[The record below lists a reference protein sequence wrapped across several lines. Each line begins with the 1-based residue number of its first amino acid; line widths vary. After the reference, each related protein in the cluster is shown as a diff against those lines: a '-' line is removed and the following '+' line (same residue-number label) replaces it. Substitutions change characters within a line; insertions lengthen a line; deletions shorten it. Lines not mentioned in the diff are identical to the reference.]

1 MTVVAPPSLQ
11 RIPSGVLGLDAV
23 LDGGFLQGGTYIVA
37 GMPGTGKTILGNQI
51 SFHHVAHGGRV
62 VYVTLLAETHGR
74 MLAHLRG
81 LAFFTEEPLASALQY
96 VSAYRVLTQE
106 GLKGLLEM
114 LRQLIREHRASM
126 LVLDGLVSA
135 SASAPNELAFKEF
148 VHELNTLVS
157 VIGCTTFLLTNS
169 HRPEDVHPEHTMVDG
184 LIELTDELIG
194 VRAVREL
201 IVRKFRG
208 SAHLRGRHV
217 FQISQQGITV
227 YPRSEAMLADPI
239 AVPGEYTARLPVGVP
254 VLDEMLRGG
263 LQRGS
268 ATLVMGP
275 SGSGKTLLGL
285 QFLAEGAKRGEPC
298 LYFGFYESPP
308 RLVGKGQS
316 IGLDLVGAAKAGLLE
331 MIWQPPV
338 ELVLDALA
346 VKILAAI
353 KRRGVQ
359 RLLIDWLVGF
369 KESTVH
375 TERINRFFAA
385 FTNELRALEVTTV
398 FTEETRVLFG
408 PEVETPVK
416 GLSALVENHL
426 FLRQLEWKGEL
437 RRVLAILKTRESGH
451 DPSLRQVVIDDQGIH
466 IGGRFDSSSALLTDP
481 GLSPATRGTG
491 GTRGKRS
498 TGARK
503 KRGARK

>member
-1 MTVVAPPSLQ
+1 MTVVSPPLLQ

-51 SFHHVAHGGRV
+51 CFHHVSQGGRV

-81 LAFFTEEPLASALQY
+81 LAFFSEEPLASALHY

-106 GLKGLLEM
+106 GLKGLLEL
-114 LRQLIREHRASM
+114 LRQLIREHRATM

-157 VIGCTTFLLTNS
+157 VIGCTTFLLTNGHS
-169 HRPEDVHPEHTMVDG
+169 PKDVHPEHTMVDG

-208 SAHLRGRHV
+208 SGHLRGRHV

-227 YPRSEAMLADPI
+227 YPRAEAMLSDPI
-239 AVPGEYTARLPVGVP
+239 AIPGEYKTRVPVGVP
-254 VLDEMLRGG
+254 ALDEMLHGG
-263 LQRGS
+263 LLRGS
-268 ATLVMGP
+268 ATLLMGP

-285 QFLAEGAKRGEPC
+285 QFLAEGVAKGEPC

-308 RLVGKGQS
+308 RLVGKGQG
-316 IGLDLVGAAKAGLLE
+316 IGLDLLGGVKSGLLE

-346 VKILAAI
+346 VNILAAI
-353 KRRGVQ
+353 KRRGVH
-359 RLLIDWLVGF
+359 RLLVDGLMGF

-398 FTEETRVLFG
+398 FTEEMRMLFG

-451 DPSLRQVVIDDQGIH
+451 DPALRELIIGDRGIQ
-466 IGGRFDSSSALLTDP
+466 IGGRFDSTNAVLTDS
-481 GLSPATRGTG
+481 GLPAAPRGT
-491 GTRGKRS
+491 RRS
-498 TGARK
+498 AARK

>member
-1 MTVVAPPSLQ
+1 MTAVPPSVLQ
-11 RIPSGVLGLDAV
+11 RIPSGVIGLDAI

-51 SFHHVAHGGRV
+51 CFHHVAHGGRV

-74 MLAHLRG
+74 LLAHLRG
-81 LAFFTEEPLASALQY
+81 MSFFSEEPLASALHY

-106 GLKGLLEM
+106 GLKGLLEL

-157 VIGCTTFLLTNS
+157 VIGCTTFLLTNGHS
-169 HRPEDVHPEHTMVDG
+169 PEDVHPEHTMVDG

-208 SAHLRGRHV
+208 SSHLRGRHV

-239 AVPGEYTARLPVGVP
+239 AVPGEYTARIPVGVP
-254 VLDEMLRGG
+254 ELDDMLRGG
-263 LQRGS
+263 LQRSS
-268 ATLVMGP
+268 ATLLMGP

-285 QFLAEGAKRGEPC
+285 QFLAEGARKGEPC

-308 RLVGKGQS
+308 RLVGKGQA
-316 IGLDLVGAAKAGLLE
+316 IGLDLVGAVRGGQLE

-353 KRRGVQ
+353 KRRGVT
-359 RLLIDWLVGF
+359 RLLIDGLVGF

-385 FTNELRALEVTTV
+385 FTNELRALDVTTV

-416 GLSALVENHL
+416 GLSALVENHI

-451 DPSLRQVVIDDQGIH
+451 DPSLRELIIDDRGLH
-466 IGGRFDSSSALLTDP
+466 LGGRFDSTGAVLTDS
-481 GLSPATRGTG
+481 GLKPTRPRASRKAT
-491 GTRGKRS
+491 
-498 TGARK
+498 ARK
-503 KRGARK
+503 RPGGRK

>member
-1 MTVVAPPSLQ
+1 MTAVAPPSLP
-11 RIPSGVLGLDAV
+11 RIPTGVLGLDAV

-51 SFHHVAHGGRV
+51 CFHHVAQGGRV

-81 LAFFTEEPLASALQY
+81 MAFFSEEPLASALHY

-106 GLKGLLEM
+106 GLKGLLEL

-157 VIGCTTFLLTNS
+157 VIGCTTFLLTNGHS
-169 HRPEDVHPEHTMVDG
+169 PEDVHPEHTMVDG

-217 FQISQQGITV
+217 FQITHQGITV
-227 YPRSEAMLADPI
+227 YPRSEAMLSDPV
-239 AVPGEYTARLPVGVP
+239 AVPAEYKSRVPVGVP
-254 VLDEMLRGG
+254 ALDEMLRGG
-263 LQRGS
+263 LLRGS
-268 ATLVMGP
+268 ATLLMGP

-285 QFLAEGAKRGEPC
+285 QFLAAGAARGEPC

-316 IGLDLVGAAKAGLLE
+316 IGLDLGGAVRDGLLE

-353 KRRGVQ
+353 KRRGVH
-359 RLLIDWLVGF
+359 RLLVDGLVGF

-451 DPSLRQVVIDDQGIH
+451 DPSLRELIIGDAGLQL
-466 IGGRFDSSSALLTDP
+466 GGRFDSTGAVLTDP
-481 GLSPATRGTG
+481 GLSTAQ
-491 GTRGKRS
+491 RS
-498 TGARK
+498 ARSAAARK
-503 KRGARK
+503 KRGGRK

>member
-1 MTVVAPPSLQ
+1 MTAVAPPLLS
-11 RIPSGVLGLDAV
+11 RIPSGISGLDAV
-23 LDGGFLQGGTYIVA
+23 LDGGFLQGGTYIIA

-51 SFHHVAHGGRV
+51 CFHHVAQGGRV

-74 MLAHLRG
+74 LLAHLRG
-81 LAFFTEEPLASALQY
+81 MKFFTEEPLATALSY
-96 VSAYRVLTQE
+96 VSAYRVLTKE
-106 GLKGLLEM
+106 GLKGLLEL

-148 VHELNTLVS
+148 IHELNTLVS
-157 VIGCTTFLLTNS
+157 VIGCTTFLLTNGHS
-169 HRPEDVHPEHTMVDG
+169 PEDVHPEHTMVDG

-217 FQISQQGITV
+217 FQISQLGITV
-227 YPRSEAMLADPI
+227 YPRSEAMLSDPV
-239 AVPGEYTARLPVGVP
+239 ATPGEYKARIPVGVP
-254 VLDEMLRGG
+254 KLDEMLRGG

-268 ATLVMGP
+268 ATLLMGP
-275 SGSGKTLLGL
+275 SGSGKTLMGL
-285 QFLAEGAKRGEPC
+285 QFLAHGAKLGEPS

-308 RLVGKGQS
+308 RLVGKGES
-316 IGLDLVGAAKAGLLE
+316 IGLSMTAAVRDGLIE
-331 MIWQPPV
+331 MLWQPPV

-346 VKILAAI
+346 VKILATI
-353 KRRGVQ
+353 KRRGIR
-359 RLLIDWLVGF
+359 RLLIDGLVGF

-375 TERINRFFAA
+375 PERINRFFAA
-385 FTNELRALEVTTV
+385 FTNELRAMEVTAV

-451 DPSLRQVVIDDQGIH
+451 DPSLRELIIDDKGLH
-466 IGGRFDSSSALLTDP
+466 IGPRFDSTAAVLTDP
-481 GLSPATRGTG
+481 SLPPAQR
-491 GTRGKRS
+491 RRPPAKRPV
-498 TGARK
+498 GPRK
-503 KRGARK
+503 KPGGRK

>member
-1 MTVVAPPSLQ
+1 MKAVAPPPLQ

-51 SFHHVAHGGRV
+51 CFHHVSHGGRV

-81 LAFFTEEPLASALQY
+81 MSFFSEEPLASALHY
-96 VSAYRVLTQE
+96 VSAYRVLIQE
-106 GLKGLLEM
+106 GLKGLLEL
-114 LRQLIREHRASM
+114 LRQLIREHRATM

-135 SASAPNELAFKEF
+135 SASAPSELAFKEF

-157 VIGCTTFLLTNS
+157 VIGCTTFLLTNGHS
-169 HRPEDVHPEHTMVDG
+169 PADVHPEHTMVDG

-227 YPRSEAMLADPI
+227 YPRSEAMLADPL
-239 AVPGEYTARLPVGVP
+239 ATPGEYTSRVPVGVP
-254 VLDEMLRGG
+254 ELDEMLRGG

-268 ATLVMGP
+268 ATLLMGP

-285 QFLAEGAKRGEPC
+285 QFLAHGASRGEPC

-308 RLVGKGQS
+308 RLVGKGQAV
-316 IGLDLVGAAKAGLLE
+316 GLDLLGAVRGGLLE
-331 MIWQPPV
+331 MLWQPPV

-353 KRRGVQ
+353 KRRGTQ
-359 RLLIDWLVGF
+359 RLLIDGLVGF
-369 KESTVH
+369 KESTAH
-375 TERINRFFAA
+375 PERINRFFAA
-385 FTNELRALEVTTV
+385 FTNELRALDVTTI

-416 GLSALVENHL
+416 GLSALVENHV
-426 FLRQLEWKGEL
+426 FLRQVEWRGEL

-451 DPSLRQVVIDDQGIH
+451 DASLRELIIDEQGLH
-466 IGGRFDSSSALLTDP
+466 LGARFDSTQAVLTDS
-481 GLSPATRGTG
+481 GLRPLVRQRGAKG
-491 GTRGKRS
+491 PRESRP
-498 TGARK
+498 RR
-503 KRGARK
+503 KRGGAK

>member
-1 MTVVAPPSLQ
+1 MKAVPPPSLQ

-51 SFHHVAHGGRV
+51 CFNHVAQGGRV

-81 LAFFTEEPLASALQY
+81 MAFFSEEPLASSLHY

-106 GLKGLLEM
+106 GLKGLLEL

-157 VIGCTTFLLTNS
+157 VIGCTTFLLTNGHS
-169 HRPEDVHPEHTMVDG
+169 PKDVHPEHTMVDG

-217 FQISQQGITV
+217 FQITHQGITV
-227 YPRSEAMLADPI
+227 YPRSEAMLTDPV
-239 AVPGEYTARLPVGVP
+239 AVPGEYKSRVPMGVP
-254 VLDEMLRGG
+254 ALDEMLRGG
-263 LQRGS
+263 LLRGS
-268 ATLVMGP
+268 ATLLMGP

-285 QFLAEGAKRGEPC
+285 QFLAAGAARGEPC

-316 IGLDLVGAAKAGLLE
+316 IGLDLLGAVRSELLE

-353 KRRGVQ
+353 KRRGVH
-359 RLLIDWLVGF
+359 RLLVDGLLGF

-451 DPSLRQVVIDDQGIH
+451 DPSLRELI
-466 IGGRFDSSSALLTDP
+466 IGDAGLQIGERFDSTGAVLTDP
-481 GLSPATRGTG
+481 GLPTAP
-491 GTRGKRS
+491 RS
-498 TGARK
+498 TRRSAARK
-503 KRGARK
+503 KRGSRK

>member
-1 MTVVAPPSLQ
+1 MTAVAPPSLQ
-11 RIPSGVLGLDAV
+11 RVPSGVLGLDAV

-51 SFHHVAHGGRV
+51 CFHHVAQGGRV

-81 LAFFTEEPLASALQY
+81 MAFFSEEPLASALHY

-106 GLKGLLEM
+106 GLKGLLEL

-157 VIGCTTFLLTNS
+157 VIGCTTFLLTNGHS
-169 HRPEDVHPEHTMVDG
+169 PEDVHPEHTMVDG

-217 FQISQQGITV
+217 FQITHQGITV
-227 YPRSEAMLADPI
+227 YPRSEAMLSDPVAI
-239 AVPGEYTARLPVGVP
+239 PGEYKSRVPVGVP
-254 VLDEMLRGG
+254 ALDEMLRGG
-263 LQRGS
+263 LLRGS

-285 QFLAEGAKRGEPC
+285 QFLAEGVARGEPC

-308 RLVGKGQS
+308 RLVGKGQG
-316 IGLDLVGAAKAGLLE
+316 IGLDLIGAVRSEVLE

-353 KRRGVQ
+353 KRRGVH
-359 RLLIDWLVGF
+359 RLLVDGLVGF

-375 TERINRFFAA
+375 PERINRFFAA
-385 FTNELRALEVTTV
+385 FTNELRALEVTTI

-451 DPSLRQVVIDDQGIH
+451 EPSLRELIIGDSGIQL
-466 IGGRFDSSSALLTDP
+466 GGRFDSTGAVLTDP
-481 GLSPATRGTG
+481 GQPLAQ
-491 GTRGKRS
+491 RS
-498 TGARK
+498 TRRSAARK
-503 KRGARK
+503 KRGGRK

>member
-1 MTVVAPPSLQ
+1 MTVVSPPLLQ

-51 SFHHVAHGGRV
+51 CFHHVSQGGRV

-81 LAFFTEEPLASALQY
+81 LAFFSEEPLASALHY

-106 GLKGLLEM
+106 GLKGLLEL
-114 LRQLIREHRASM
+114 LRQLIREHRATM

-157 VIGCTTFLLTNS
+157 VIGCTTFLLTNGHS
-169 HRPEDVHPEHTMVDG
+169 PKDVHPEHTMVDG

-208 SAHLRGRHV
+208 SGHLRGRHV

-227 YPRSEAMLADPI
+227 YPRAEAMLSDPI
-239 AVPGEYTARLPVGVP
+239 AIPGEYKTRVPVGVP
-254 VLDEMLRGG
+254 ALDEMLHGG
-263 LQRGS
+263 LLRGS
-268 ATLVMGP
+268 ATLLMGP

-285 QFLAEGAKRGEPC
+285 QFLAEGVAKGEPC

-308 RLVGKGQS
+308 RLVGKGQG
-316 IGLDLVGAAKAGLLE
+316 IGLDLLGGVKSGLLE

-353 KRRGVQ
+353 KRRGVH
-359 RLLIDWLVGF
+359 RLLVDGLMGF

-398 FTEETRVLFG
+398 FTEEMRMLFG

-451 DPSLRQVVIDDQGIH
+451 DPALRELIIGDRGIQ
-466 IGGRFDSSSALLTDP
+466 IGGRFDSTNAVLTDS
-481 GLSPATRGTG
+481 GLPAAPRGT
-491 GTRGKRS
+491 RRS
-498 TGARK
+498 AARK

>member
-1 MTVVAPPSLQ
+1 MTAVVAPSLQ
-11 RIPSGVLGLDAV
+11 RIPSGVLGLDAI
-23 LDGGFLQGGTYIVA
+23 LDGGFLQGGTYIIA
-37 GMPGTGKTILGNQI
+37 GMPGTGKTILGNQVC
-51 SFHHVAHGGRV
+51 FHHVAHGGRV

-74 MLAHLRG
+74 LLAHLRG
-81 LAFFTEEPLASALQY
+81 MAFFSEEPLASALHY
-96 VSAYRVLTQE
+96 VSAYRVLTSE
-106 GLKGLLEM
+106 GLPGLLEL
-114 LRQLIREHRASM
+114 LRKLIREHRASM

-157 VIGCTTFLLTNS
+157 VIGCTTFLLTNGHS
-169 HRPEDVHPEHTMVDG
+169 PEDVHPEHTMVDG

-217 FQISQQGITV
+217 FQISPQGITV

-239 AVPGEYTARLPVGVP
+239 AVPGEYKARAPVGLP
-254 VLDEMLRGG
+254 ELDGMLRGG

-268 ATLVMGP
+268 ATLIMGP

-285 QFLAEGAKRGEPC
+285 QFLSHGANQGEPS

-308 RLVGKGQS
+308 RLVGKGES
-316 IGLDLVGAAKAGLLE
+316 IGLDMAGAMRGGMLE
-331 MIWQPPV
+331 MLWQPPV

-346 VKILAAI
+346 VKILSAI
-353 KRRGVQ
+353 RRRGVQ
-359 RLLIDWLVGF
+359 RLLIDGLIGF

-375 TERINRFFAA
+375 PERINRFFAA
-385 FTNELRALEVTTV
+385 FTNELRALDVTTV

-408 PEVETPVK
+408 PEIETPVK

-426 FLRQLEWKGEL
+426 FLRQVEWKGEL

-451 DPSLRQVVIDDQGIH
+451 DPSLREVIIDDQGWH
-466 IGGRFDSSSALLTDP
+466 IGARFKGKSVLTDSRLP
-481 GLSPATRGTG
+481 RPPKR
-491 GTRGKRS
+491 RS
-498 TGARK
+498 TDAAKPQVARK
-503 KRGARK
+503 KPRRPE

>member
-1 MTVVAPPSLQ
+1 MTAVAPPSLQ

-51 SFHHVAHGGRV
+51 CYHHVAHGGRV

-81 LAFFTEEPLASALQY
+81 MAFFSEEPLASALHY

-114 LRQLIREHRASM
+114 LRQLIREHRATM

-157 VIGCTTFLLTNS
+157 VIGCTTFLLTNGHS
-169 HRPEDVHPEHTMVDG
+169 PEDVHPEHTMVDG

-217 FQISQQGITV
+217 FQISQQGVTV
-227 YPRSEAMLADPI
+227 YPRSEAMLSDPVAI
-239 AVPGEYTARLPVGVP
+239 PGEYKSRVPVGIP
-254 VLDEMLRGG
+254 ALDEMLRGG
-263 LQRGS
+263 LLRGS

-285 QFLAEGAKRGEPC
+285 QFLAQGAALGEPC

-308 RLVGKGQS
+308 RLVGKGQG
-316 IGLDLVGAAKAGLLE
+316 IGLDLVGAVRSGLLE

-353 KRRGVQ
+353 KRRGVH
-359 RLLIDWLVGF
+359 RLLIDGLVGF

-408 PEVETPVK
+408 PEIETPVK

-451 DPSLRQVVIDDQGIH
+451 DPSLRELVIGDTGMQL
-466 IGGRFDSSSALLTDP
+466 GGRFDSTSAVLTDSGP
-481 GLSPATRGTG
+481 PTAQRGV
-491 GTRGKRS
+491 RRS
-498 TGARK
+498 AARK
-503 KRGARK
+503 KRGGRK

>member
-1 MTVVAPPSLQ
+1 MTAVAPPSLQ
-11 RIPSGVLGLDAV
+11 RVPSGVLGLDAV

-51 SFHHVAHGGRV
+51 CFHHVAQGGRV

-81 LAFFTEEPLASALQY
+81 MAFFSEEPLASALHY

-106 GLKGLLEM
+106 GLKGLLEL

-157 VIGCTTFLLTNS
+157 VIGCTTFLLTNGHS
-169 HRPEDVHPEHTMVDG
+169 PEDVHPEHTMVDG

-217 FQISQQGITV
+217 FQITHQGITV
-227 YPRSEAMLADPI
+227 YPRSEAMLSDPVAI
-239 AVPGEYTARLPVGVP
+239 PGEYKSRVPVGVP
-254 VLDEMLRGG
+254 ALDEMLRGG
-263 LQRGS
+263 LLRGS

-285 QFLAEGAKRGEPC
+285 QFLAEGVARGEPC
-298 LYFGFYESPP
+298 LYFGFYESPL
-308 RLVGKGQS
+308 RLVGKGQG
-316 IGLDLVGAAKAGLLE
+316 IGLDLIGAVRSEVLE

-353 KRRGVQ
+353 KRRGVH
-359 RLLIDWLVGF
+359 RLLVDGLVGF

-375 TERINRFFAA
+375 PERINRFFAA
-385 FTNELRALEVTTV
+385 FTNELRALEVTTI

-451 DPSLRQVVIDDQGIH
+451 EPSLRELIIGDSGIQL
-466 IGGRFDSSSALLTDP
+466 GGRFDSTGAVLTDP
-481 GLSPATRGTG
+481 GQPLAQ
-491 GTRGKRS
+491 RS
-498 TGARK
+498 TRRSAARK
-503 KRGARK
+503 KRGGRK

>member
-1 MTVVAPPSLQ
+1 MTAVAPPSLQ

-51 SFHHVAHGGRV
+51 CFNHVAQGGRV

-81 LAFFTEEPLASALQY
+81 MAFFSEEPLASALHY

-106 GLKGLLEM
+106 GLKGLLEL

-157 VIGCTTFLLTNS
+157 VIGCTTFLLTNGHS
-169 HRPEDVHPEHTMVDG
+169 PEDVHPEHTMVDG

-194 VRAVREL
+194 VRAVREV

-217 FQISQQGITV
+217 FQITHQGITV
-227 YPRSEAMLADPI
+227 YPRSEAMLTDPV
-239 AVPGEYTARLPVGVP
+239 AVPGEYKSRVPMGVP
-254 VLDEMLRGG
+254 ALDEMLRGG
-263 LQRGS
+263 LLRGS
-268 ATLVMGP
+268 ATLLMGP

-285 QFLAEGAKRGEPC
+285 QFLAEGAARGEPC

-308 RLVGKGQS
+308 RLVGKGQG
-316 IGLDLVGAAKAGLLE
+316 IGLDLVSAVHSGLLE
-331 MIWQPPV
+331 MLWQPPV

-353 KRRGVQ
+353 KRRGVH
-359 RLLIDWLVGF
+359 RLLVDGLMGF

-451 DPSLRQVVIDDQGIH
+451 DPSLRELLIGDGGIQL
-466 IGGRFDSSSALLTDP
+466 GGRFDSTGAVLTDS
-481 GLSPATRGTG
+481 GLPTAP
-491 GTRGKRS
+491 RS
-498 TGARK
+498 SRRSVARK
-503 KRGARK
+503 KRGGRK

>member
-1 MTVVAPPSLQ
+1 MTVVAPPPLQ

-51 SFHHVAHGGRV
+51 CFHHVAQGGRV

-81 LAFFTEEPLASALQY
+81 MAFFSEEPLASALHY
-96 VSAYRVLTQE
+96 VSGYRVLTQE
-106 GLKGLLEM
+106 GLKGLLEL

-157 VIGCTTFLLTNS
+157 VIGCTTFLLTNGHS
-169 HRPEDVHPEHTMVDG
+169 PEDVHPEHTMVDG

-201 IVRKFRG
+201 TIRKFRG

-227 YPRSEAMLADPI
+227 YPRSEAMLTDPV
-239 AVPGEYTARLPVGVP
+239 AVPGEYKARLPVGMP
-254 VLDEMLRGG
+254 ALDEMLRGG
-263 LQRGS
+263 LQSGS
-268 ATLVMGP
+268 ATLLMGP

-285 QFLAEGAKRGEPC
+285 QFLAQGATRNEPS

-308 RLVGKGQS
+308 RLMGKGQS
-316 IGLDLVGAAKAGLLE
+316 IGLDLKGAVSSGKLE
-331 MIWQPPV
+331 MLWQPPV

-353 KRRGVQ
+353 RRRGIQ
-359 RLLIDWLVGF
+359 RLLVDGLAGF

-375 TERINRFFAA
+375 PERINRFFAA
-385 FTNELRALEVTTV
+385 FTNELRALQVTTV

-426 FLRQLEWKGEL
+426 FLRQVEWRGEL

-451 DPSLRQVVIDDQGIH
+451 DPALRELLIDDRGLH
-466 IGGRFDSSSALLTDP
+466 LGPRFDSSQAVLTDSAP
-481 GLSPATRGTG
+481 TPSRRRSAKGARGS
-491 GTRGKRS
+491 R
-498 TGARK
+498 ARK
-503 KRGARK
+503 KPGGRK

>member
-1 MTVVAPPSLQ
+1 MTAVAPPLLQ

-23 LDGGFLQGGTYIVA
+23 LDGGFLQGGTYIIA

-51 SFHHVAHGGRV
+51 CFHHVAQGGRV

-81 LAFFTEEPLASALQY
+81 MSFFTEAPLASALSY

-106 GLKGLLEM
+106 GLKGLLEL
-114 LRQLIREHRASM
+114 LRQLIREHRATL

-157 VIGCTTFLLTNS
+157 VIGCTTFLLTNGHS
-169 HRPEDVHPEHTMVDG
+169 PEDVHPEHTMVDG

-227 YPRSEAMLADPI
+227 FPRSEAMLSDPI
-239 AVPGEYTARLPVGVP
+239 AVPGEYRGRVPVGVP
-254 VLDEMLRGG
+254 ALDEMLRGG
-263 LQRGS
+263 LQAGS
-268 ATLVMGP
+268 ATLLMGP

-285 QFLAEGAKRGEPC
+285 QFLAHGAKLGEPS

-308 RLVGKGQS
+308 RLAGKGAS
-316 IGLDLVGAAKAGLLE
+316 IGLDIAGAVRDGLME
-331 MIWQPPV
+331 MLWQPPV

-353 KRRGVQ
+353 KRRGTR
-359 RLLIDWLVGF
+359 RLLIDGLVGF

-375 TERINRFFAA
+375 PERINRFFAA
-385 FTNELRALEVTTV
+385 FTNELRALEVTAV

-416 GLSALVENHL
+416 GLSALVENNL
-426 FLRQLEWKGEL
+426 FLRQFEWRGEL

-451 DPSLRQVVIDDQGIH
+451 DPSLRELVINDTGLH
-466 IGGRFDSSSALLTDP
+466 IGKRFDSTAAVLTDT
-481 GLSPATRGTG
+481 SPVPSQRP
-491 GTRGKRS
+491 
-498 TGARK
+498 GARAPRTRK
-503 KRGARK
+503 KPGGRK

>member
-1 MTVVAPPSLQ
+1 MTAVPPSVLQ
-11 RIPSGVLGLDAV
+11 RIPSGVIGLDAI

-51 SFHHVAHGGRV
+51 CFHHVAHGGRV

-74 MLAHLRG
+74 LLAHLRG
-81 LAFFTEEPLASALQY
+81 MSFFSEEPLASALHY

-106 GLKGLLEM
+106 GLKGLLEL

-157 VIGCTTFLLTNS
+157 VIGCTTFLLTNGHS
-169 HRPEDVHPEHTMVDG
+169 PEDVHPEHTMVDG

-239 AVPGEYTARLPVGVP
+239 AVPGEYTARIPVGVP
-254 VLDEMLRGG
+254 ELDDMLRGG

-268 ATLVMGP
+268 ATLLMGP

-285 QFLAEGAKRGEPC
+285 QFLAEGARKGEPC

-308 RLVGKGQS
+308 RLVGKGQA
-316 IGLDLVGAAKAGLLE
+316 IGLDLLGAVRGGQLE

-353 KRRGVQ
+353 KRRGVT
-359 RLLIDWLVGF
+359 RLLIDGLVGF

-385 FTNELRALEVTTV
+385 FTNELRALDVTAV

-416 GLSALVENHL
+416 GLSALVENHI

-437 RRVLAILKTRESGH
+437 RRVLAILKTRESWH
-451 DPSLRQVVIDDQGIH
+451 DPSLRELLVDDQGLH
-466 IGGRFDSSSALLTDP
+466 LGGRFDSTGAVLTDSGLKPTRSRTSRNSTRRKRP
-481 GLSPATRGTG
+481 GG
-491 GTRGKRS
+491 
-498 TGARK
+498 RK
-503 KRGARK
+503 

>member
-1 MTVVAPPSLQ
+1 MTAVAPPSLP
-11 RIPSGVLGLDAV
+11 RIPTGVLGLDAV

-51 SFHHVAHGGRV
+51 CFHHVAQGGRV

-81 LAFFTEEPLASALQY
+81 MAFFSEEPLASALHY

-106 GLKGLLEM
+106 GLKGLLEL

-157 VIGCTTFLLTNS
+157 VIGCTTFLLTNGHS
-169 HRPEDVHPEHTMVDG
+169 PEDVHPEHTMVDG

-217 FQISQQGITV
+217 FQITQQGITV
-227 YPRSEAMLADPI
+227 YPRSEAMLSDPV
-239 AVPGEYTARLPVGVP
+239 AVPAEYKSRVPVGVP
-254 VLDEMLRGG
+254 ALDEMLRGG
-263 LQRGS
+263 LLRGS
-268 ATLVMGP
+268 ATLLMGP

-285 QFLAEGAKRGEPC
+285 QFLAAGAARGEPC

-316 IGLDLVGAAKAGLLE
+316 IGLDLGGAVRDGLLE

-353 KRRGVQ
+353 KRRGVH
-359 RLLIDWLVGF
+359 RLLVDGLVGF

-451 DPSLRQVVIDDQGIH
+451 DPSLRELIIGDAGLQL
-466 IGGRFDSSSALLTDP
+466 GGRFDSTGAVLTDP
-481 GLSPATRGTG
+481 GLSTAQ
-491 GTRGKRS
+491 RS
-498 TGARK
+498 ARRAAARK
-503 KRGARK
+503 KRGGRK

>member
-1 MTVVAPPSLQ
+1 MTAVAPPLLQ

-51 SFHHVAHGGRV
+51 CFHHVSQGGRV

-81 LAFFTEEPLASALQY
+81 MAFFSEEPLASALHY

-106 GLKGLLEM
+106 GLKGLLEL

-157 VIGCTTFLLTNS
+157 VIGCTTFLLTNGHS
-169 HRPEDVHPEHTMVDG
+169 PEDVHPEHTMVDG

-217 FQISQQGITV
+217 FQISHQGITV
-227 YPRSEAMLADPI
+227 YPRSEAMLSDPV
-239 AVPGEYTARLPVGVP
+239 AVPGEYKSRVPMGVP
-254 VLDEMLRGG
+254 ALDEMLRGG
-263 LQRGS
+263 LLRGS

-285 QFLAEGAKRGEPC
+285 QFLAEGAARGEPC

-308 RLVGKGQS
+308 RLVGKGQG
-316 IGLDLVGAAKAGLLE
+316 IGLDLVGAVRSGLLE

-353 KRRGVQ
+353 KRRGVH
-359 RLLIDWLVGF
+359 RLLVDGLVGF

-385 FTNELRALEVTTV
+385 FTNELRALEVTTI

-451 DPSLRQVVIDDQGIH
+451 DPSLRELVIGDSGIQL
-466 IGGRFDSSSALLTDP
+466 GGRFDSTGAVLTDP
-481 GLSPATRGTG
+481 GLPTAQ
-491 GTRGKRS
+491 RS
-498 TGARK
+498 TRRSAARK
-503 KRGARK
+503 KRGGRR

>member
-1 MTVVAPPSLQ
+1 MTAVAPPVLQ

-51 SFHHVAHGGRV
+51 CFHHVAHGGRV

-81 LAFFTEEPLASALQY
+81 MAFFSEEPLASALHY

-157 VIGCTTFLLTNS
+157 VIGCTTFLLTNG
-169 HRPEDVHPEHTMVDG
+169 HTPEDVHPEHTMVDG

-217 FQISQQGITV
+217 FQISHQGITV
-227 YPRSEAMLADPI
+227 YPRSEAMLSDPV
-239 AVPGEYTARLPVGVP
+239 AVPGEYSARVPVGVP
-254 VLDEMLRGG
+254 ALDEMLRGG

-268 ATLVMGP
+268 ATLIMGP

-285 QFLAEGAKRGEPC
+285 QFLAEGARQGEPC

-308 RLVGKGQS
+308 RLVGKGQA
-316 IGLDLVGAAKAGLLE
+316 IGLDMAEAVRGGLLE

-346 VKILAAI
+346 VKIVAAI
-353 KRRGVQ
+353 KRRGVH
-359 RLLIDWLVGF
+359 RLLIDGLVGF

-375 TERINRFFAA
+375 PERINRFFAA

-398 FTEETRVLFG
+398 FTEEMRVLFG

-451 DPSLRQVVIDDQGIH
+451 DPGVRELLITDRGLQL
-466 IGGRFDSSSALLTDP
+466 GGRFDSTGAVLTDQ
-481 GLSPATRGTG
+481 GLSPSTRRSTRG
-491 GTRGKRS
+491 S
-498 TGARK
+498 TARK
-503 KRGARK
+503 RRGSRK

>member
-1 MTVVAPPSLQ
+1 MTAVAPPSLQ

-51 SFHHVAHGGRV
+51 CFHHVAQGGRV

-81 LAFFTEEPLASALQY
+81 MAFFSEEPLASALHY

-106 GLKGLLEM
+106 GLKGLLEL

-157 VIGCTTFLLTNS
+157 VIGCTTFLLTNGHS
-169 HRPEDVHPEHTMVDG
+169 PEDVHPEHTMVDG
-184 LIELTDELIG
+184 LIELTDELVG

-217 FQISQQGITV
+217 FQITHQGITV
-227 YPRSEAMLADPI
+227 YPRSETMLSDPV
-239 AVPGEYTARLPVGVP
+239 AVPAEYKSRVPVGVP
-254 VLDEMLRGG
+254 ALDEMLRGG
-263 LQRGS
+263 LLRGS

-285 QFLAEGAKRGEPC
+285 QFLAAGAARGEPC

-308 RLVGKGQS
+308 RLIGKGQG
-316 IGLDLVGAAKAGLLE
+316 IGLDLVGAARSGLLE

-353 KRRGVQ
+353 KRRGVH
-359 RLLIDWLVGF
+359 RLLVDGLAGF

-385 FTNELRALEVTTV
+385 FTNELRALEVTTI

-451 DPSLRQVVIDDQGIH
+451 DPSLRELIIGDAGIQL
-466 IGGRFDSSSALLTDP
+466 GGRFDSTGAVLTDSSQP
-481 GLSPATRGTG
+481 TVQ
-491 GTRGKRS
+491 RS
-498 TGARK
+498 TRRFAVRK
-503 KRGARK
+503 KRGGRK

>member
-1 MTVVAPPSLQ
+1 MTAVAPPSLQ

-51 SFHHVAHGGRV
+51 CFHHVAQGGRV

-81 LAFFTEEPLASALQY
+81 LAFFSEEPLASALHY

-106 GLKGLLEM
+106 GLKGLLEL

-157 VIGCTTFLLTNS
+157 VIGCTTFLLTNGHS
-169 HRPEDVHPEHTMVDG
+169 PEDVHPEHTMVDG

-217 FQISQQGITV
+217 FQITHQGITV
-227 YPRSEAMLADPI
+227 YPRSEAMLSDPVAI
-239 AVPGEYTARLPVGVP
+239 PGEYKSRVPMGVTA
-254 VLDEMLRGG
+254 LDEMLRGG
-263 LQRGS
+263 LLRGS
-268 ATLVMGP
+268 ATLLMGP

-285 QFLAEGAKRGEPC
+285 QFLAQGAAKGEPC
-298 LYFGFYESPP
+298 LHFGFYESPP
-308 RLVGKGQS
+308 RLVGKGQG
-316 IGLDLVGAAKAGLLE
+316 IGLDLAGAVRSGLLE

-353 KRRGVQ
+353 KRRGVH
-359 RLLIDWLVGF
+359 RLLIDGLVGF

-375 TERINRFFAA
+375 PERINRFFAA

-451 DPSLRQVVIDDQGIH
+451 DPALRELIISDAGIQL
-466 IGGRFDSSSALLTDP
+466 GGRFDSTGAVLTDS
-481 GLSPATRGTG
+481 GRAGAQRGT
-491 GTRGKRS
+491 RRS
-498 TGARK
+498 AARK
-503 KRGARK
+503 KRGGRR

>member
-1 MTVVAPPSLQ
+1 MTAVAPPLLQ

-23 LDGGFLQGGTYIVA
+23 LDGGFLQGGTYIIA

-51 SFHHVAHGGRV
+51 CFNHVAQGGRV

-81 LAFFTEEPLASALQY
+81 MAFFSEEPLASALHY

-106 GLKGLLEM
+106 GLKGLLEL

-157 VIGCTTFLLTNS
+157 VIGCTTFLLTNGHS
-169 HRPEDVHPEHTMVDG
+169 PEDVHPEHTMVDG

-217 FQISQQGITV
+217 FQITHQGITV
-227 YPRSEAMLADPI
+227 YPRSEAMLSDPV
-239 AVPGEYTARLPVGVP
+239 AVPGEYKSRVPMGVP
-254 VLDEMLRGG
+254 ALDEMLRGG
-263 LQRGS
+263 LLRGS

-285 QFLAEGAKRGEPC
+285 QFLAEGAARGEPC

-308 RLVGKGQS
+308 RLVGKGQG
-316 IGLDLVGAAKAGLLE
+316 IGLDLMGAVKSGQLE

-353 KRRGVQ
+353 KRRGVH
-359 RLLIDWLVGF
+359 RLLVDGLVGF

-385 FTNELRALEVTTV
+385 FTNELRALEVTAI

-451 DPSLRQVVIDDQGIH
+451 DPSLRELVIGDAGIQL
-466 IGGRFDSSSALLTDP
+466 GGRFDSTGAVLTDP
-481 GLSPATRGTG
+481 GLPLAQ
-491 GTRGKRS
+491 RS
-498 TGARK
+498 TRRSAARK
-503 KRGARK
+503 KRGGRK

>member
-1 MTVVAPPSLQ
+1 MTAVAPPSLQ

-51 SFHHVAHGGRV
+51 CFHHVAQGGRV

-74 MLAHLRG
+74 LLAHLRG
-81 LAFFTEEPLASALQY
+81 MAFFSEEPLASALHY

-106 GLKGLLEM
+106 GLKGLLEL

-157 VIGCTTFLLTNS
+157 VIGCTTFLLTNGHS
-169 HRPEDVHPEHTMVDG
+169 PEDVHPEHTMVDG

-217 FQISQQGITV
+217 FQITHQGITV
-227 YPRSEAMLADPI
+227 YPRSEAMLSDPVAI
-239 AVPGEYTARLPVGVP
+239 PGEYKARVPVGVP
-254 VLDEMLRGG
+254 ALDEMLRGG

-285 QFLAEGAKRGEPC
+285 QFLAEGAARGEPC

-308 RLVGKGQS
+308 RLMGKGQG
-316 IGLDLVGAAKAGLLE
+316 IGLELVGAVRSGLLE

-353 KRRGVQ
+353 KRRGVH
-359 RLLIDWLVGF
+359 RVLVDGLVGF

-385 FTNELRALEVTTV
+385 FTNELRALEVTTI

-451 DPSLRQVVIDDQGIH
+451 DPSLRELIIGDAGIQL
-466 IGGRFDSSSALLTDP
+466 GGRFDSTGAVLTDP
-481 GLSPATRGTG
+481 GLPTAP
-491 GTRGKRS
+491 RS
-498 TGARK
+498 TRSSAARR
-503 KRGARK
+503 KRGGRR

>member
-11 RIPSGVLGLDAV
+11 RIPSGVIGLDAV

-51 SFHHVAHGGRV
+51 CFHHVAQGGRV

-81 LAFFTEEPLASALQY
+81 MAFFSEEPLASALHY

-106 GLKGLLEM
+106 GLKGLLEL
-114 LRQLIREHRASM
+114 LRQLIRDHRASM

-157 VIGCTTFLLTNS
+157 VIGCTTFLLTNG
-169 HRPEDVHPEHTMVDG
+169 HTPEDVHPEHTMVDG

-217 FQISQQGITV
+217 FQITQQGITV
-227 YPRSEAMLADPI
+227 YPRSEAMLSDPV
-239 AVPGEYTARLPVGVP
+239 AVPGEYTSRIPVGISD
-254 VLDEMLRGG
+254 LDEMLRGG

-268 ATLVMGP
+268 ATLLMGP
-275 SGSGKTLLGL
+275 SGSGKTLMGL
-285 QFLAEGAKRGEPC
+285 QFLAQGAKLGEPG

-308 RLVGKGQS
+308 RLVGKGQAV
-316 IGLDLVGAAKAGLLE
+316 GLDLSGAVRGGLLE
-331 MIWQPPV
+331 MLWQPPV

-353 KRRGVQ
+353 KRRGIQ
-359 RLLIDWLVGF
+359 RLLIDGLVGF

-385 FTNELRALEVTTV
+385 FTNELRALDVTTV

-426 FLRQLEWKGEL
+426 FLRQVEWKGVL
-437 RRVLAILKTRESGH
+437 RRVLVILKTRESGH
-451 DPSLRQVVIDDQGIH
+451 DPSLRELIIED
-466 IGGRFDSSSALLTDP
+466 GGLKLGPRFDGTEALLTDA
-481 GLSPATRGTG
+481 GLSPSMRPGSRRPA
-491 GTRGKRS
+491 
-498 TGARK
+498 ARK
-503 KRGARK
+503 KRGGRK

>member
-1 MTVVAPPSLQ
+1 MKAVAPPPLQ

-51 SFHHVAHGGRV
+51 CFHHVSQGGRV

-74 MLAHLRG
+74 LLAHLRG
-81 LAFFTEEPLASALQY
+81 MAFFSEEPLASALHY

-106 GLKGLLEM
+106 GLKGLLEL
-114 LRQLIREHRASM
+114 LRQLIRDHRATM

-135 SASAPNELAFKEF
+135 SASAPSELAFKEF
-148 VHELNTLVS
+148 IHELNTLVS
-157 VIGCTTFLLTNS
+157 VIGCTTFLLTNGHS
-169 HRPEDVHPEHTMVDG
+169 PADVHPEHTMVDG
-184 LIELTDELIG
+184 LLELTDELIG

-217 FQISQQGITV
+217 FQISEQGITV

-239 AVPGEYTARLPVGVP
+239 AVPGEYQSRVPMGVP
-254 VLDEMLRGG
+254 ELDAMLKGG
-263 LQRGS
+263 IQRGS
-268 ATLVMGP
+268 ATLLMGP

-285 QFLAEGAKRGEPC
+285 QFLARGASLGEPC

-308 RLVGKGQS
+308 RLVGKGQAV
-316 IGLDLVGAAKAGLLE
+316 GLDILGAVKSGLLE
-331 MIWQPPV
+331 MLWQPPV

-353 KRRGVQ
+353 KRRGIH
-359 RLLIDWLVGF
+359 RLLVDGLVGF

-375 TERINRFFAA
+375 PERINRFFAA
-385 FTNELRALEVTTV
+385 FTNELRALDVTTV

-416 GLSALVENHL
+416 GLSALVENHF
-426 FLRQLEWKGEL
+426 FLRQIEWRGEL

-451 DPSLRQVVIDDQGIH
+451 DSSLRELIIDD
-466 IGGRFDSSSALLTDP
+466 GGLRLGPRFDGGQAVLTDS
-481 GLSPATRGTG
+481 GVSSRSRQRGS
-491 GTRGKRS
+491 KRTQGPRS
-498 TGARK
+498 RKK
-503 KRGARK
+503 KRGGRV

>member
-1 MTVVAPPSLQ
+1 MTAVAPPSLQ
-11 RIPSGVLGLDAV
+11 RISSGVLGLDAV

-51 SFHHVAHGGRV
+51 CFHHVAQGGRV

-74 MLAHLRG
+74 LLAHLRG
-81 LAFFTEEPLASALQY
+81 MAFFSEEPLASALHY

-106 GLKGLLEM
+106 GLKGLLEL

-157 VIGCTTFLLTNS
+157 VIGCTTFLLTNGHS
-169 HRPEDVHPEHTMVDG
+169 PEDVHPEHTMVDG

-217 FQISQQGITV
+217 FQISHQGITV
-227 YPRSEAMLADPI
+227 YPRSEAMLSDPI
-239 AVPGEYTARLPVGVP
+239 AIPGEYKARVPVGVP
-254 VLDEMLRGG
+254 ALDEMLRGG
-263 LQRGS
+263 LLRGS
-268 ATLVMGP
+268 ATLLMGP

-285 QFLAEGAKRGEPC
+285 QFLAQGAAKGEPC

-308 RLVGKGQS
+308 RLVGKGQA
-316 IGLDLVGAAKAGLLE
+316 IGLDLVGAVRSGQLE

-353 KRRGVQ
+353 KRRGVH
-359 RLLIDWLVGF
+359 RLLIDGLVGF

-375 TERINRFFAA
+375 PERINRFFAA

-398 FTEETRVLFG
+398 FTEEMRVLFG

-451 DPSLRQVVIDDQGIH
+451 DPSLRELIIGDAGIQL
-466 IGGRFDSSSALLTDP
+466 GGRFESTGAVLTDS
-481 GLSPATRGTG
+481 GLPAVQRGT
-491 GTRGKRS
+491 RRS
-498 TGARK
+498 AARK
-503 KRGARK
+503 KRGGRK

>member
-1 MTVVAPPSLQ
+1 MKAVAPPLLQ

-51 SFHHVAHGGRV
+51 CFHHVAQGGRV

-81 LAFFTEEPLASALQY
+81 MAFFSEEPLASALHY

-114 LRQLIREHRASM
+114 LRQLIREHHASM

-157 VIGCTTFLLTNS
+157 VIGCTTFLLTNGHS
-169 HRPEDVHPEHTMVDG
+169 PEDVHPEHTMVDG

-227 YPRSEAMLADPI
+227 YPRAEAMLSDPI
-239 AVPGEYTARLPVGVP
+239 AIPGEYKTRVPVGVP
-254 VLDEMLRGG
+254 ALDEMLHGG
-263 LQRGS
+263 LLRGS
-268 ATLVMGP
+268 ATLLMGP

-285 QFLAEGAKRGEPC
+285 QFLAQGVAKGEPC

-308 RLVGKGQS
+308 RLVGKGQG
-316 IGLDLVGAAKAGLLE
+316 IGLDLLGAVRGGLLE

-353 KRRGVQ
+353 KRRGVH
-359 RLLIDWLVGF
+359 RLLVDGLMGF

-398 FTEETRVLFG
+398 FTEEMRMLFG
-408 PEVETPVK
+408 PELETPVK

-451 DPSLRQVVIDDQGIH
+451 DSSLRELIIGDSGIQL
-466 IGGRFDSSSALLTDP
+466 GGRFDSTGAVLTDS
-481 GLSPATRGTG
+481 GLPIAQQRP
-491 GTRGKRS
+491 RRS
-498 TGARK
+498 AARK
-503 KRGARK
+503 KRGGRK

>member
-1 MTVVAPPSLQ
+1 MTAAAPPSLQ
-11 RIPSGVLGLDAV
+11 RIPSGILGLDAV
-23 LDGGFLQGGTYIVA
+23 LDGGFLQGGTYIIA

-51 SFHHVAHGGRV
+51 CFHHVAHGGRV

-81 LAFFTEEPLASALQY
+81 LAFFSEEPLASALHY
-96 VSAYRVLTQE
+96 VSAYRVLTQD
-106 GLKGLLEM
+106 GLKGLLEL

-157 VIGCTTFLLTNS
+157 VIGCTTFLLTNGHS
-169 HRPEDVHPEHTMVDG
+169 PKAFHPEHTMVDG

-217 FQISQQGITV
+217 FQITQQGITV
-227 YPRSEAMLADPI
+227 YPRSEAMLTEPI
-239 AVPGEYTARLPVGVP
+239 AIPSEYTSRVPVGVP
-254 VLDEMLRGG
+254 ALDEMLHGG

-285 QFLAEGAKRGEPC
+285 QFLAHGAAKGEPC

-308 RLVGKGQS
+308 RLVGKGQA
-316 IGLDLVGAAKAGLLE
+316 IGLDLAGAVRSGVLE
-331 MIWQPPV
+331 LIWQPPV

-353 KRRGVQ
+353 KRRGVH
-359 RLLIDWLVGF
+359 RVLIDGLLGF

-375 TERINRFFAA
+375 PERINRFFAA
-385 FTNELRALEVTTV
+385 FTNELRALEVTAV
-398 FTEETRVLFG
+398 FTEEMRVLFG

-451 DPSLRQVVIDDQGIH
+451 DPSLRELIIDDQGLH
-466 IGGRFDSSSALLTDP
+466 LGGRFDSTSAVLTDP
-481 GLSPATRGTG
+481 GLPPSRRSSRGAG
-491 GTRGKRS
+491 S
-498 TGARK
+498 RK
-503 KRGARK
+503 KRGDKK

>member
-1 MTVVAPPSLQ
+1 MTAVAPPSLQ

-51 SFHHVAHGGRV
+51 CFHHVSQGGRV

-81 LAFFTEEPLASALQY
+81 LAFFTEEPLASALHY

-106 GLKGLLEM
+106 GLKGLLEL
-114 LRQLIREHRASM
+114 LRQLIREHRATM

-157 VIGCTTFLLTNS
+157 VIGCTTFLLTNGHS
-169 HRPEDVHPEHTMVDG
+169 PEDVHPEHTMVDG
-184 LIELTDELIG
+184 LLELTDELIG
-194 VRAVREL
+194 VRAAREL

-208 SAHLRGRHV
+208 SGHLRGRHV

-239 AVPGEYTARLPVGVP
+239 AVPGEYKSRLPVGIP
-254 VLDEMLRGG
+254 ALDEMLRGG

-268 ATLVMGP
+268 ATLLMGP
-275 SGSGKTLLGL
+275 SGSGKTLMGL
-285 QFLAEGAKRGEPC
+285 QFLAHGSKLGEPC
-298 LYFGFYESPP
+298 MYFGFYESPP
-308 RLVGKGQS
+308 RLVGKGQA
-316 IGLDLVGAAKAGLLE
+316 IGLDLVGAVKAGHLE
-331 MIWQPPV
+331 MLWQPPV

-346 VKILAAI
+346 VKILASI

-359 RLLIDWLVGF
+359 RLLIDGLVGF
-369 KESTVH
+369 KESTIH

-385 FTNELRALEVTTV
+385 FTNELRALEVTTI

-416 GLSALVENHL
+416 GLSALVENNL
-426 FLRQLEWKGEL
+426 FLRQIEWRGEL
-437 RRVLAILKTRESGH
+437 RKILAILKTRESGH
-451 DPSLRQVVIDDQGIH
+451 DPSVRELIIDDQGIH
-466 IGGRFDSSSALLTDP
+466 LGGRFNKVGSVLTDS
-481 GLSPATRGTG
+481 GSAGAGGRRSPQRTG
-491 GTRGKRS
+491 GP
-498 TGARK
+498 K

>member
-1 MTVVAPPSLQ
+1 MTAVAPPSLQ

-51 SFHHVAHGGRV
+51 CFHHVSKGGRV

-81 LAFFTEEPLASALQY
+81 LAFFTEEPLASALHY
-96 VSAYRVLTQE
+96 VSAYRVLSQD
-106 GLKGLLEM
+106 GLKGLLEL

-239 AVPGEYTARLPVGVP
+239 AVPGEYKARMPVGVP
-254 VLDEMLRGG
+254 ALDDMLRGG

-285 QFLAEGAKRGEPC
+285 QFLAQGAKLGEPC

-308 RLVGKGQS
+308 RLVGKGQA
-316 IGLDLVGAAKAGLLE
+316 IGLDLAGAVKSGLLE
-331 MIWQPPV
+331 MLWQPPV

-353 KRRGVQ
+353 KRRGVH
-359 RLLIDWLVGF
+359 RLLIDGLVGF

-375 TERINRFFAA
+375 PERINRFFAA
-385 FTNELRALEVTTV
+385 FTNELRALEVTTL

-416 GLSALVENHL
+416 GLSALVENNL
-426 FLRQLEWKGEL
+426 FLRQLEWRGEL

-451 DPSLRQVVIDDQGIH
+451 DSSLRELIIDDQGLRL
-466 IGGRFDSSSALLTDP
+466 GGRFNTAGAVLTDS
-481 GLSPATRGTG
+481 GLPAGQRRTSRGTG
-491 GTRGKRS
+491 G
-498 TGARK
+498 RK

>member
-1 MTVVAPPSLQ
+1 MTAVAPPSLQ

-51 SFHHVAHGGRV
+51 CFNHVAQGGRV

-81 LAFFTEEPLASALQY
+81 LAFFTEEPLASSLHY

-106 GLKGLLEM
+106 GLKGLLEL
-114 LRQLIREHRASM
+114 LRQLIREHRATM

-157 VIGCTTFLLTNS
+157 VIGCTTFLLTNGHS
-169 HRPEDVHPEHTMVDG
+169 PEDVHPEHTMVDG
-184 LIELTDELIG
+184 LLELTDELIG
-194 VRAVREL
+194 VRAAREL

-239 AVPGEYTARLPVGVP
+239 SVPGEYKARTPVGIP
-254 VLDEMLRGG
+254 ALDEMLRGG

-275 SGSGKTLLGL
+275 SGSGKTLMGL
-285 QFLAEGAKRGEPC
+285 QFLAQGAKLGEPC
-298 LYFGFYESPP
+298 MYFGFYESPP
-308 RLVGKGQS
+308 RLVGKGQA
-316 IGLDLVGAAKAGLLE
+316 IGLDLVGAVKAGRLE
-331 MIWQPPV
+331 MLWQPPV

-346 VKILAAI
+346 VKILASI

-359 RLLIDWLVGF
+359 RLLIDGLVGF
-369 KESTVH
+369 KESTIH

-385 FTNELRALEVTTV
+385 FTNELRALEVTTI

-416 GLSALVENHL
+416 GLSALVENNI
-426 FLRQLEWKGEL
+426 FLRQIEWRGEL
-437 RRVLAILKTRESGH
+437 RKVLAILKTRESGH
-451 DPSLRQVVIDDQGIH
+451 DPSVRELIIDDQGIH
-466 IGGRFDSSSALLTDP
+466 LGGRFNKAGSVLTDS
-481 GLSPATRGTG
+481 GVTG
-491 GTRGKRS
+491 SGRRS
-498 TGARK
+498 ARSGGGQK

>member
-1 MTVVAPPSLQ
+1 MTAVAPPLLQ

-51 SFHHVAHGGRV
+51 CFHHVGQGGRV

-81 LAFFTEEPLASALQY
+81 MSFFTEEPLASALHY
-96 VSAYRVLTQE
+96 VSAYRVLSQE
-106 GLKGLLEM
+106 GLNGLLEM
-114 LRQLIREHRASM
+114 LRQLIREHRATM

-169 HRPEDVHPEHTMVDG
+169 HTPEDVHPEHTMVDG
-184 LIELTDELIG
+184 LLELTDELIG

-239 AVPGEYTARLPVGVP
+239 SVPGEYKSRLPIGIP
-254 VLDEMLRGG
+254 ALDEMLRGG

-285 QFLAEGAKRGEPC
+285 QFLAQGAKLGEPC

-308 RLVGKGQS
+308 RLVGKGQA
-316 IGLDLVGAAKAGLLE
+316 IGLDLVGAVKSGHLE
-331 MIWQPPV
+331 MLWQPPV

-353 KRRGVQ
+353 KRRGVH
-359 RLLIDWLVGF
+359 RLLIDGLVGF
-369 KESTVH
+369 KESTIH

-385 FTNELRALEVTTV
+385 FTNELRALEVTTI

-416 GLSALVENHL
+416 GLSALVENNL
-426 FLRQLEWKGEL
+426 FLRQIEWRGEL

-451 DPSLRQVVIDDQGIH
+451 DPSVREVIIDDQGIH
-466 IGGRFDSSSALLTDP
+466 LGGRFNKAGSVLTDT
-481 GLSPATRGTG
+481 GLTG
-491 GTRGKRS
+491 SRRRTARRS
-498 TGARK
+498 GGPK